1 MGELLPQDP
10 SSTRD
15 SQLSQDQRNNHD
27 PLNKKSAFKSMLRQ
41 RQIAVRHS
49 KGSSTT
55 TSDTHSRHSQSTFT
69 SSFHDTPATTSSSMY
84 PQESQGISLKT
95 LREEAEASG
104 HSTYGHYHQ
113 SHGHSNNNTTNHFHN
128 NSSYGISTR
137 HNVPMKE
144 EPITIHGPAEPL
156 FTRPRNSSNGNSPR
170 DESFGSQTDTI
181 LTTHGH
187 GKDVTQEAFDLR
199 EILMQQR
206 SSRPPPPRVKQEL
219 ILTFN
224 NPKEPSSEPQPTT
237 RPHVSVEDNVSTASM
252 ELPQTIRFLP
262 VSNDLSSDPKPS
274 VPPTTQVAPVSL
286 ITQTKPVLPAT
297 TKFPLPPKPDI
308 AHAKI
313 PHPPSQA
320 QANGGASG
328 STLSALEES
337 LKQKLL
343 SQKRDDDKTSTPASP
358 LTLTTINDNAFKTPS
373 QTQQTLPQQQVQQTQ
388 QQKQQQQQEAQQ
400 TQQQKQQQQQE
411 TQQTQQQKQQQQQ
424 EVQQTQQQ
432 KQQQQQQQLKL
443 KQQLQQKKPKLHKLP
458 KLYNKLPK
466 LYKKLKPEFKR
477 NNLNN
482 KLKPH
487 NPCHLSQKA
496 NPNLN
501 LHLSKKFH
509 PSPSHR
515 F

>member
-15 SQLSQDQRNNHD
+15 SQLSQDQSNHQSSHQSINHD

-55 TSDTHSRHSQSTFT
+55 TSDTHSRHSQSTFI
-69 SSFHDTPATTSSSMY
+69 SSFHDAPATTSSSMY

-104 HSTYGHYHQ
+104 NSTHGHYHQ
-113 SHGHSNNNTTNHFHN
+113 SHGHSSNNTTNHSHN

-137 HNVPMKE
+137 HHVAMKE

-156 FTRPRNSSNGNSPR
+156 FTRPRNISNGNSPR
-170 DESFGSQTDTI
+170 DESFGSQTDAI
-181 LTTHGH
+181 FTTHGH

-206 SSRPPPPRVKQEL
+206 SSRPPPPRAKQEL
-219 ILTFN
+219 IMTFN

-237 RPHVSVEDNVSTASM
+237 RPGVSAENNVSTASM

-274 VPPTTQVAPVSL
+274 APLTAQVTPVSL
-286 ITQTKPVLPAT
+286 VPQTKPVLPAT
-297 TKFPLPPKPDI
+297 TKFPLPPKPDV

-328 STLSALEES
+328 SALSALEDS

-343 SQKRDDDKTSTPASP
+343 SQKRDDGKTSKPTSP
-358 LTLTTINDNAFKTPS
+358 ITLTTVDDDASKTPP
-373 QTQQTLPQQQVQQTQ
+373 QPQQTLPQQQVQQTQ
-388 QQKQQQQQEAQQ
+388 QQKQQQQQQA
-400 TQQQKQQQQQE
+400 
-411 TQQTQQQKQQQQQ
+411 
-424 EVQQTQQQ
+424 QQTQQQ

-443 KQQLQQKKPKLHKLP
+443 KQQLQQDKPKLHKLP

-466 LYKKLKPEFKR
+466 LYKKLKPELKR

-487 NPCHLSQKA
+487 SPCHLSQIA
-496 NPNLN
+496 SLNLS